1 MRLVFPI
8 TNIAYM
14 SGARCSLHT
23 INLDLPALHNWS
35 AAQLPFKLNELTLVK
50 SAMKH
55 TITPH
60 IYFSFDF

>member
-1 MRLVFPI
+1 MLVFPI

-14 SGARCSLHT
+14 SGAQCSLHT

-50 SAMKH
+50 SIVKH